1 MKSEETI
8 DLEKRLFLYLQK
20 MGNYCVF
27 ECQLGNYL
35 TRTER
40 KAGIVDCICINTDK
54 KVYCY
59 ELKVSK
65 TDFHSKNGH
74 NFYGNYNYYVMTKSL
89 YEEIKEEIPNE
100 IGVLINYN
108 STLKSVKKAK
118 KKELTIPFE
127 EIKNYMFRSLYREY
141 QKYRRIIQK

>member
-1 MKSEETI
+1 
-8 DLEKRLFLYLQK
+8 
-20 MGNYCVF
+20 
-27 ECQLGNYL
+27 
-35 TRTER
+35 
-40 KAGIVDCICINTDK
+40 
-54 KVYCY
+54 
-59 ELKVSK
+59 
-65 TDFHSKNGH
+65 
-74 NFYGNYNYYVMTKSL
+74 MTKSL